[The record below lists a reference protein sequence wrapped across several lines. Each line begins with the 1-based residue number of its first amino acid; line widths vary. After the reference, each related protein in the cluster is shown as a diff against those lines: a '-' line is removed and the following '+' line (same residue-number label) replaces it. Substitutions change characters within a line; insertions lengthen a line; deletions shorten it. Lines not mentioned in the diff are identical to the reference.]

1 MDWHH
6 PRTQKF
12 ILVGFVSAALIYLY
26 FFSTFIP
33 FGHVAAAEERQNLE
47 ADFQKLSADLSK
59 ARQTLENRD
68 EVERQ
73 YEILERRWQVAS
85 KLLPEERE
93 IADLLRQVTLV
104 GQQSGVKFEL
114 FRPKPLVRGQVY
126 IEAPVEVKVSGGY
139 HEVGTFLS
147 EVANLSRIVNVNG
160 LRMVTMEDEK
170 SPDHT
175 VVAHF
180 TATAYTLN
188 TAPPPP
194 PPAQPSDAPA
204 PEGAKHEG

>member
-1 MDWHH
+1 MDLQN
-6 PRTQKF
+6 PRTQKL
-12 ILVGFVSAALIYLY
+12 ILVGFLCAGLVYLY
-26 FFSTFIP
+26 FFSNFIP
-33 FGHVAAAEERQNLE
+33 FGHVAAANERQEME

-59 ARQTLENRD
+59 ARQTLENRE

-104 GQQSGVKFEL
+104 GQQAGVKFEL
-114 FRPKPLVRGQVY
+114 FRPKPLVQGQVY

-139 HEVGTFLS
+139 HEVGQFLS
-147 EVANLSRIVNVNG
+147 EVANLSRIVNVSG
-160 LRMVTMEDEK
+160 LRLVSLDDDK
-170 SPDHT
+170 VPDHT

-194 PPAQPSDAPA
+194 PPPQPSGAPA
-204 PEGAKHEG
+204 PGGANHDG